1 MEILQAL
8 RFYRCDS
15 LQLSGLTLVDSPR
28 THISMQYCNYANVS
42 YLQIRAPEDS
52 PNTDGIDISMS
63 SNVNI
68 HDCNIGTGKFV
79 SLTWFSVYIIINQ
92 SGNSILK

>member
-1 MEILQAL
+1 
-8 RFYRCDS
+8 
-15 LQLSGLTLVDSPR
+15 
-28 THISMQYCNYANVS
+28 MQYCNYANVS

-68 HDCNIGTGKFV
+68 HDCNIGTGDDCIAVNNGTFN
-79 SLTWFSVYIIINQ
+79 IDINNIAC
-92 SGNSILK
+92 GPGHGIRVVLDMPEG